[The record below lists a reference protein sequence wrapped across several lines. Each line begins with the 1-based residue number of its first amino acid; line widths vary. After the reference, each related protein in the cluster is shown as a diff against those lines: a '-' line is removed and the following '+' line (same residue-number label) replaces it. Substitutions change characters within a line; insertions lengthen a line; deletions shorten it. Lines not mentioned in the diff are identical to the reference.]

1 MADASN
7 PVPPPEP
14 YHRIDSL
21 DLIRGVAILGILIM
35 NVYSMALPHIAYSAP
50 RWTEN
55 STAVDTAIYVFQS
68 LAVESRLM
76 SVFTMLFGVGLML
89 QSDRFRAGDLDPKPR
104 LRRRLAWLLVFGLVH
119 GFLLWH
125 GDILTLYALAGF
137 LVLPATRWSARR
149 LVVVGVILISVGQI
163 FLLLVFAGSLV
174 SGANLMEVPELP
186 FDGARVAAARQVWTT
201 FPDRL
206 GANAREFARFLL
218 IFPFMMLWHTAGVMM
233 VGMALYRRGFF
244 SDPKAWRR
252 GFPTMALGA
261 VIGAVVLRIR
271 FVVGINTSAGQSL
284 VGVMMIA
291 GILMAIGYMSL
302 LIPAASGTGL
312 LVRALKNTGKTAF
325 TLYVSQTVVT
335 LILFV
340 GVLRPAWGSWGRG
353 ALLGYVVVFSVLQVM
368 YAHRRQERVGRGP
381 LESLWRR
388 LAAAP
393 GARPAV

>member
-1 MADASN
+1 MVRGMADA
-7 PVPPPEP
+7 P

-50 RWTEN
+50 GWVEN
-55 STAVDTAIYVFQS
+55 STVVDTAIYVFQS
-68 LAVESRLM
+68 LAVESRFM
-76 SVFTMLFGVGLML
+76 SVFSMLFGVGLML
-89 QSDRFRAGDLDPKPR
+89 QSDRMRARDLDPRPR

-137 LVLPATRWSARR
+137 LVLPATRWSGRR

-174 SGANLMEVPELP
+174 TGANLMEVPELP
-186 FDGARVAAARQVWTT
+186 FDAAAVAAARQVWTT
-201 FPDRL
+201 FPSRL
-206 GANAREFARFLL
+206 GANAGEFARFLL
-218 IFPFMMLWHTAGVMM
+218 IFPFTMLWHAVGVMM

-244 SDPKAWRR
+244 SNPQAWRR
-252 GFPTMALGA
+252 GVPSLVLGA
-261 VIGAVVLRIR
+261 VIGAAVLRIR
-271 FVVGINTSAGQSL
+271 FVVGIDTSAGQSL
-284 VGVMMIA
+284 LGAMMIA

-302 LIPAASGTGL
+302 LIPAASGASL
-312 LVRALKNTGKTAF
+312 LVRSLRNTGKTAF

-353 ALLGYVVVFSVLQVM
+353 PLLGYVVVLSVLQVM
-368 YAHRRQERVGRGP
+368 YAHWRQERVGRGP

-393 GARPAV
+393 GSRPAV